1 MKSAT
6 SVLQNNN
13 ITLTD
18 PSKAAAKDTKIFI
31 QTMETGRKV
40 EVDSQTVQNLMINKK
55 QKKTQLNDKKS
66 ATNDPNEKENVKRE
80 LNKIQKFE
88 TITSDHVGNNLVLVT
103 RDIDTLPSG
112 DEHNFEKK

>member
-6 SVLQNNN
+6 NVLRNNN

-18 PSKAAAKDTKIFI
+18 PSKAAAKDAKIFI

-40 EVDSQTVQNLMINKK
+40 EVDSQTVQNLIINKK
-55 QKKTQLNDKKS
+55 QKKTQLNGKIS
-66 ATNDPNEKENVKRE
+66 ATNDPNEKEKIKRE
-80 LNKIQKFE
+80 LNKIQKSV

-103 RDIDTLPSG
+103 RDIDTLPSD
-112 DEHNFEKK
+112 DEDIFEN